1 VSTLLQ
7 SSPIENRP
15 HTTILGLTG
24 RLRARAD
31 TLVRGLIL
39 NQSGRRAT
47 IMRKAF
53 FDAAKLVSPSIA
65 MQRDGVWYYVDTH
78 DQVISRAT
86 FAYGSYEEDVMA
98 RALGI
103 LEAHGHAI
111 TGRTFVD
118 VGANIGTSTIA
129 AILHFGARDAIAIE
143 AAPSNYR
150 LLRCNVIANDL
161 EERVRTVWGA
171 ASSHAGSGRL
181 TLSSWNS
188 GDHRVDPA
196 ESAAA
201 NGAESV
207 QVPLVRLDDVVGGT
221 YGDVGVVWVDTQGH
235 EGSVLAGAP
244 ALLESDVPV
253 IVEYWPHALRDSGGL
268 ELFHS
273 LVEEHYDLVV
283 DVRGSDDGGRNRP
296 MAPSEVRRLEDVSLG
311 LGLTDLVLMK
321 RR

>member
-1 VSTLLQ
+1 M
-7 SSPIENRP
+7 SSHLENRP
-15 HTTILGLTG
+15 HKLSGGLSA
-24 RLRARAD
+24 RLRAWAD

-39 NQSGRRAT
+39 NEAGRRTT

-65 MQRDGVWYYVDTH
+65 MQRDGVWYFVDTR

-103 LEAHGHAI
+103 LQAHGHTVA
-111 TGRTFVD
+111 GRTFVD

-129 AILHFGARDAIAIE
+129 AIMRFGARDAIAIE

-188 GDHRVDPA
+188 GDHRVDSA
-196 ESAAA
+196 ESAAGNA
-201 NGAESV
+201 AGSV
-207 QVPLVRLDDVVGGT
+207 DVPLVRLDDVVGRA

-235 EGSVLAGAP
+235 EASVLTGAP

-273 LVEEHYDLVV
+273 LVQEHYDLVV
-283 DVRGSDDGGRNRP
+283 DVRGAEDGGHTAI
-296 MAPSEVRRLEDVSLG
+296 APSEVRGLEDLYLG
-311 LGLTDLVLMK
+311 RGLTDLVLMK